1 MLTSILKPVLRLSL
15 VAQILIAM
23 VLGIVIGHAMVRN
36 NRFYVRYSRRG
47 VVGKL
52 VSLVFVSL
60 AAQTFVL
67 PLVMYY
73 FGNVPLYFILAN
85 IVAVPLTTLIIY
97 VSILLFVLSPLCA
110 LGTLVDVVWQWLAAA
125 VGWLASGMNS
135 LLSLIAKL
143 PGASVEGVYISAVQ
157 LFAMYLLIAALL
169 CVWRYCQRM
178 YDSAHGTPID
188 RI

>member
-1 MLTSILKPVLRLSL
+1 
-15 VAQILIAM
+15 
-23 VLGIVIGHAMVRN
+23 
-36 NRFYVRYSRRG
+36 
-47 VVGKL
+47 

-97 VSILLFVLSPLCA
+97 MSILLFVLSPLCA
-110 LGTLVDVVWQWLAAA
+110 LGTLADVVWQWLAAA

-188 RI
+188 RIKSGYTLK